1 MSEKINQYEA
11 MFLAPPAGG
20 AELEKLIGLCR
31 GIIEKHGGQI
41 ILIRKWDERKLAYE
55 IEGHKRGTYILSFFR
70 APPTAV
76 AGIERDVKL
85 SEELLRVLVL
95 RADHLTEKEMA
106 AMEPQPVVRD
116 ERSSHDRGGEGGRSR
131 HRREEQP
138 AEQPAA
144 RETT

>member
-1 MSEKINQYEA
+1 MSQRINQYEA
-11 MFLAPPAGG
+11 MFLVPPAGG
-20 AELEKLIGLCR
+20 AELEKLINLCR

-41 ILIRKWDERKLAYE
+41 ILMKKWDERKLAYE
-55 IEGHKRGTYILSFFR
+55 IEAHNRGTYILSFFR
-70 APPTAV
+70 APPAAV

-85 SEELLRVLVL
+85 SEDILRVLVL

-116 ERSSHDRGGEGGRSR
+116 DRGGEGHDRGRTR

-138 AEQPAA
+138 AAEQPAA
-144 RETT
+144 RE